1 MFVRQCSVAQKFMK
15 LGGCGVYSPIS
26 KWDFVSLHTLQSLG
40 HKILSLIL
48 NRFVKW
54 PVVHKFRHFSP
65 TQGTDARCQPSCEVS
80 HGRIQAALS
89 RCSVRKLSM
98 ICFNCE
104 SALAGKSAY
113 PVTTA
118 RQR

>member
-1 MFVRQCSVAQKFMK
+1 MK

-80 HGRIQAALS
+80 HGRIQAALPAAVQKAFNDLFQLRVDLVGDQHAVIKYS
-89 RCSVRKLSM
+89 LQLSLQLSP
-98 ICFNCE
+98 IC
-104 SALAGKSAY
+104 L
-113 PVTTA
+113 
-118 RQR
+118 